1 MEESI
6 RNEIIQSLEVGK
18 NYHFESTYNGGG
30 YDWSN
35 LNVFSEPMRFEMEMW
50 LENTSTC
57 GFAVGASLLRKTEEQ
72 LDFTINAYQE
82 SPPWYSNESIL
93 SFFDLAQ
100 NICLKRY
107 FKEDTS
113 EIRILFCY
121 LYEGGEYTF
130 ELNESAEAMLI
141 SKEDDDEIFIPNDK
155 LPDEF
160 INELERFIDSFRQ
173 GLSTP
178 KGFTL
183 SEIEIRSDDI
193 DSEDITVYES
203 WQKTYSFSLKSV

>member
-6 RNEIIQSLEVGK
+6 RNEVIKSLEVGK
-18 NYHFESTYNGGG
+18 HYHFESEYNGGG

-50 LENTSTC
+50 LENTSIC
-57 GFAVGASLLRKTEEQ
+57 GFAVDVTLHRKSKEE
-72 LDFTINAYQE
+72 LDFTLHAHQT
-82 SPPWYSNESIL
+82 SPEWYSESIL
-93 SFFDLAQ
+93 SFYDLAQ
-100 NICLKRY
+100 NVSLKRY

-113 EIRILFCY
+113 EIRILFSY

-130 ELNESAEAMLI
+130 ELNESSEAMLL
-141 SKEDDDEIFIPNDK
+141 SGEGDDEIFIPNDK
-155 LPDEF
+155 LPAEF
-160 INELERFIDSFRQ
+160 IIELERFIDSFRQ

-178 KGFTL
+178 KDFIL
-183 SEIEIRSDDI
+183 SQIEIRSDDI

-203 WQKTYSFSLKSV
+203 WHKTYSFNLTTN

>member
-50 LENTSTC
+50 LENTSIC
-57 GFAVGASLLRKTEEQ
+57 GFAVDVTLRRKSKEE
-72 LDFTINAYQE
+72 LDFTLHAHQT

-100 NICLKRY
+100 NISLKRY
-107 FKEDTS
+107 FKKDTS

-121 LYEGGEYTF
+121 LYKGGEYTF

-141 SKEDDDEIFIPNDK
+141 SEEDDDEIFIPIDK
-155 LPDEF
+155 LPAEF

-178 KGFTL
+178 KDFTL
-183 SEIEIRSDDI
+183 SQIEIRSDDI

-203 WQKTYSFSLKSV
+203 WQQTYSLSLKSV